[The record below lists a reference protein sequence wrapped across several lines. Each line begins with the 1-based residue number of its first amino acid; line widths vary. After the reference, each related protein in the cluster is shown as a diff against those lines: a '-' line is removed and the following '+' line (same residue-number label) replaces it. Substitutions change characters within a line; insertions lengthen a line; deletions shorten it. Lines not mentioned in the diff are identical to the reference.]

1 MRIFSMLI
9 ALMAILSVP
18 SQTAEAKVIKRGVY
32 GAIALQRETGL
43 IGYSYDFKSAR
54 DAKIEAL
61 KECGDPRCEVV
72 VNIKNSCGAL
82 ARGPKKFFPAT
93 GATREEAET
102 KALRACADKKQCQ
115 IAGWA
120 CTK

>member
-1 MRIFSMLI
+1 MRIFPSLI
-9 ALMAILSVP
+9 ALVAVLTVP
-18 SQTAEAKVIKRGVY
+18 PQTAEAKVIKKGVY

-43 IGYSYDFKSAR
+43 LGYSYDFKNAR
-54 DAKIEAL
+54 DAKVEAL

-82 ARGPKKFFPAT
+82 ARGPKKHFPAT

-102 KALRACADKKQCQ
+102 KALRACADKKLCPTGDL
-115 IAGWA
+115 A
-120 CTK
+120 